1 MREKAC
7 CHIRPK
13 QRMKRLTSIHLI
25 FHQGVVN
32 AITVQKEAEARVR
45 PTRFWSKKTEVTIQQ
60 RRRLIAPPIQI
71 THGTVAYQ
79 KSVKK
84 LHRPRYRPDAV

>member
-1 MREKAC
+1 LLSHPAKTT
-7 CHIRPK
+7 HVKTNIDSS
-13 QRMKRLTSIHLI
+13 L

-32 AITVQKEAEARVR
+32 AITVRKEAEARVR
-45 PTRFWSKKTEVTIQQ
+45 PTRSWSKKTEVTIQK

-84 LHRPRYRPDAV
+84 LNLPRYRPDAV

>member
-13 QRMKRLTSIHLI
+13 QRMKRLTSIHL

-32 AITVQKEAEARVR
+32 AITVRKEAEARVR
-45 PTRFWSKKTEVTIQQ
+45 PTRSWSKKTEVTIQQQ

-84 LHRPRYRPDAV
+84 LNLPRYRPDAV

>member
-13 QRMKRLTSIHLI
+13 QYTKKLKPINL
-25 FHQGVVN
+25 FHQGVVGG
-32 AITVQKEAEARVR
+32 ITVRKEAEVRVR
-45 PTRFWSKKTEVTIQQ
+45 PTRSWSKKTEVTIQQ
-60 RRRLIAPPIQI
+60 RRHLIAPPIQI
-71 THGTVAYQ
+71 IHGADAYQ

-84 LHRPRYRPDAV
+84 LNLPRYRPDAV